1 MALRGVVRALGVF
14 LIVLSALWLGPQPGA
29 VARGAPAVGAPA
41 PGFALKNFDGTT
53 LVLKDLVGKV
63 VILNFWASW
72 CPPCRV
78 EMPLLERM
86 WTAYKERDVVIVG
99 INSAQDTWN
108 DARAFLRTHK
118 VTYPNVRDE
127 TGRVAAT
134 YGVVAMPT
142 TYFIGRD
149 GRVQERFVGG
159 FAGDVGDEELGKRIE
174 VLLR

>member
-1 MALRGVVRALGVF
+1 MALRGIVRALGVF
-14 LIVLSALWLGPQPGA
+14 LIVLAASWLEPQPGA
-29 VARGAPAVGAPA
+29 VGWGAPAVGAPA

-53 LVLKDLVGKV
+53 LMLKDLVGKV

-72 CPPCRV
+72 CPPCRT

-99 INSAQDTWN
+99 INSGQDTWN

-142 TYFIGRD
+142 TFFIGRD
-149 GRVQERFVGG
+149 GRVQERFVGA
-159 FAGDVGDEELGKRIE
+159 FVGDVGDEELGKRIE

>member
-1 MALRGVVRALGVF
+1 MVFRGVVRALGAF
-14 LIVLSALWLGPQPGA
+14 LILLSALWLEPQPGA
-29 VARGAPAVGAPA
+29 VARGAPTVGAPA
-41 PGFALKNFDGTT
+41 PGFALKNFDGTA
-53 LVLKDLVGKV
+53 LVLKNLVGKV

-72 CPPCRV
+72 CPLCRV
-78 EMPLLERM
+78 EMPILERM

-99 INSAQDTWN
+99 INSAQDTWS

-118 VTYPNVRDE
+118 VTYANVRDE

-134 YGVVAMPT
+134 YGVVALPT

-149 GRVQERFVGG
+149 GRIQERFVGA
-159 FAGDVGDEELGKRIE
+159 FVGDVGDEELGKRIE